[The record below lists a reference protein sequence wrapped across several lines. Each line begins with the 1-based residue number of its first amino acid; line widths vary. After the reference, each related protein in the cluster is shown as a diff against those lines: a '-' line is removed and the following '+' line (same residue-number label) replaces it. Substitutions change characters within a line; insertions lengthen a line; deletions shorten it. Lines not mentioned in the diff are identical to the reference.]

1 MRVRVSL
8 LAIFAL
14 VATLAATS
22 SAWSTARVEVPQPG
36 VATLV
41 QGGTIEAFAQ
51 DGNRIAWVTSRSAVV
66 MRDAAGGRATRL
78 GSLYLSGEGIGCA
91 DTPDDPSLGPPKAE
105 NYDDC
110 GLTMAGDR
118 ALFWIEVGA
127 MHGFKSLFTAS
138 LAQPGKR
145 RVALLV
151 TSPAGAEGEHL
162 VGPRGDGAD
171 LIYGVASVQTN
182 GLNKPFSVSGGG
194 VVRVIGEQ
202 ARTLPGIGAPALL
215 DVAAGRLAVVPAV
228 RRLDRGPV
236 VVGAPLVEIRK
247 VGTARLLRTIELGGT
262 PTAIA
267 LSSQVVAALIQG
279 QPARIE
285 RYDVATGRQLGATT
299 VAGTPA
305 NELDASFGIVVY
317 RSNGMI
323 SMLDEHGTSVE
334 LARAAGLPLGL
345 SIEGRRVAWAE
356 NRGKQGY
363 VRAVI
368 VR

>member
-1 MRVRVSL
+1 MHARAGL
-8 LAIFAL
+8 LAIFAVL
-14 VATLAATS
+14 ATFAAS
-22 SAWSTARVEVPQPG
+22 GSAWSTVRVG
-36 VATLV
+36 VAQPRVVTLV
-41 QGGTIEAFAQ
+41 HGGAIEAFAQ
-51 DGNRIAWVTSRSAVV
+51 DGNRIAWVTASSAVV
-66 MRDAAGGRATRL
+66 MRVAVGGRATRI
-78 GSLYLSGEGIGCA
+78 GSLYLPGEGVGCA
-91 DTPDDPSLGPPKAE
+91 DTPEDPSLGPPKGE

-110 GLTMAGDR
+110 GLTMAADR

-127 MHGFKSLFTAS
+127 MHGFRSLFTAS
-138 LAQPGKR
+138 LEQPGKR

-171 LIYGVASVQTN
+171 LVYGITHVQTN
-182 GLNKPFSVSGGG
+182 GLNKPFTVSGGA
-194 VVRVIGEQ
+194 VLRVIGEQ

-228 RRLDRGPV
+228 HRPNRGSF
-236 VVGAPLVEIRK
+236 VVGAPLVEIRD
-247 VGTARLLRTIELGGT
+247 VRTARLLRSIELGGT

-279 QPARIE
+279 KPARIE

-305 NELDASFGIVVY
+305 NELDASLGIVVY
-317 RSNGMI
+317 RSNDTI
-323 SMLDEHGTSVE
+323 SMLNAHGKSLE
-334 LARAAGLPLGL
+334 LAHAAGLPLGL

-356 NRGKQGY
+356 NHGKQGY